1 MLELDATCNISD
13 RINFLIQYYIFNI
26 ILKHYI
32 EYNILDIFFK
42 MIKNIFL
49 I

>member
-13 RINFLIQYYIFNI
+13 RINFFIQNYILII

-32 EYNILDIFFK
+32 EYNILDIF
-42 MIKNIFL
+42 
-49 I
+49 